1 MLSENLSKMYLADL
15 EFGFDAE
22 RASYFASPNLEGIMF
37 ILTFGKVTMGTF
49 CTFTLNRYV
58 IFCVQLWWLHA

>member
-37 ILTFGKVTMGTF
+37 ILTFGKSV
-49 CTFTLNRYV
+49 LKHV
-58 IFCVQLWWLHA
+58 L